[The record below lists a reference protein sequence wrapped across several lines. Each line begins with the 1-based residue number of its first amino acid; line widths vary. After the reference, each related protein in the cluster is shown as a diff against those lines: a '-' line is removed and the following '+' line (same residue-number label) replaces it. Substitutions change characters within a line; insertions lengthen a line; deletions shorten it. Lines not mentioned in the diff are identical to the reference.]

1 MTLLTEQEAMTQRC
15 IGPEG
20 CGVMVGIGEPRVIEH
35 NDGYPEDPAETY
47 HEKYWEK
54 YERRCIGSAC
64 KMAWRWSDEYR
75 SSSGGTGS
83 YDFMQAA
90 GYPEPYEQL
99 GYCGI
104 AGRPE

>member
-20 CGVMVGIGEPRVIEH
+20 CGLETPDESDPDYGHCVGPCPTKRL
-35 NDGYPEDPAETY
+35 
-47 HEKYWEK
+47 
-54 YERRCIGSAC
+54 CIGSAC
-64 KMAWRWSDEYR
+64 KMAWRWADGDEQTIEQPPKVDMGPGWANCGPVADGDNLWKR
-75 SSSGGTGS
+75 AGS
-83 YDFMQAA
+83 NR
-90 GYPEPYEQL
+90 L